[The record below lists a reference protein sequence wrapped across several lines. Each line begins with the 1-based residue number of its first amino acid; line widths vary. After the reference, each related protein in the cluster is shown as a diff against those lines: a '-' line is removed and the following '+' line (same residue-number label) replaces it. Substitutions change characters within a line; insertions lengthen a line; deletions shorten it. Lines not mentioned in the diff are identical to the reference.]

1 MAATYVIITELEF
14 DNLLKHEK
22 GWSKKLE
29 GGEYVY
35 YYTSKK
41 NPDVV
46 VKVFSSITPGGVSR
60 KCGGDAVRVCCV
72 NTKTNRGIIKTGRV
86 NRTAG
91 WDERVKERV
100 LEVISKIF

>member
-1 MAATYVIITELEF
+1 MPTYVIVTELEF

-22 GWSKKLE
+22 GWSKKIE

-35 YYTSKK
+35 HYVSKK

-46 VKVFSSITPGGVSR
+46 VKVFSSVTPNGVSR
-60 KCGGDAVRVCCV
+60 KCGGDAIRICAV
-72 NTKTNRGIIKTGRV
+72 NTKTNRGILKTGRV

-91 WDERVKERV
+91 WNERAKEK
-100 LEVISKIF
+100 VIETINKIW